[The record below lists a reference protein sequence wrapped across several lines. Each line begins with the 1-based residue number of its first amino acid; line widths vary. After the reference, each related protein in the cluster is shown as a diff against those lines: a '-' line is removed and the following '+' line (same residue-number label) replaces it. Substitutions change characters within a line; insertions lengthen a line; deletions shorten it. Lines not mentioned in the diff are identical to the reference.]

1 MTTDDLQI
9 EISDM
14 TELDRLELQESLGD
28 KLRSEPQATS
38 PGHLGEPGLLKAIVE
53 ISLVAIPIL
62 GTSLGI
68 FLARKENKLRY
79 EDKIVIKSTKW
90 TMSRKI
96 KLSASK
102 HDEISAEV
110 IKQINDFANQPNPKG

>member
-1 MTTDDLQI
+1 
-9 EISDM
+9 
-14 TELDRLELQESLGD
+14 
-28 KLRSEPQATS
+28 
-38 PGHLGEPGLLKAIVE
+38 
-53 ISLVAIPIL
+53 
-62 GTSLGI
+62 
-68 FLARKENKLRY
+68 LRY